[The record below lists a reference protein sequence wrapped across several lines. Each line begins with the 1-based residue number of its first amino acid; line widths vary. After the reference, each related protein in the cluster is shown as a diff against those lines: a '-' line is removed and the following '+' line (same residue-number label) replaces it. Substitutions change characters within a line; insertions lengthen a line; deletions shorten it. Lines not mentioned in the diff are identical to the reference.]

1 MSVDL
6 NDALGV
12 LRDVQLPVS
21 IRFGRTDLTLRQALQ
36 LRDGSVIE
44 LDVPP
49 DAPVDILVNGRVIAR
64 GEVVTV
70 DGNWAVRVQEIISGN
85 GYTRGTTEE

>member
-1 MSVDL
+1 MSLDM
-6 NDALGV
+6 NDALRM

-36 LRDGSVIE
+36 LRNGSVIE

-49 DAPVDILVNGRVIAR
+49 DAPVEILVNGRPIAR

-70 DGNWAVRVQEIISGN
+70 DGNWAVRVQEILSGN
-85 GYTRGTTEE
+85 GYTDAGAEE